1 MSHGL
6 NQGSSQANPFG
17 RYPHFLEAPQQRRS
31 CMNVQQF
38 LSFSSAF
45 TLMRLRAKTAW
56 FWLHATTAILTVRCP
71 QRYFHGDQ
79 RRI

>member
-1 MSHGL
+1 
-6 NQGSSQANPFG
+6 
-17 RYPHFLEAPQQRRS
+17 
-31 CMNVQQF
+31 
-38 LSFSSAF
+38 FSSAF

-56 FWLHATTAILTVRCP
+56 FWLHANGHSDRTLRP